1 MFLCSSKA
9 KSLSLSFYVMQFQ
22 IYLQLSKVLAYNME
36 KVELEERK
44 DVIVHGSSAHAMC
57 INEAMGKMIV
67 ARKIQ
72 G

>member
-1 MFLCSSKA
+1 
-9 KSLSLSFYVMQFQ
+9 MQFQ
-22 IYLQLSKVLAYNME
+22 IYLQLSKVLVYNME